1 MLKEFKDLTPEETA
15 LMMDAI
21 PLVTILVAGAD
32 GEMDEVEL
40 SEAER
45 LVDIRSFDTSGQLHD
60 YYELLEEPLAGRI
73 VALSQELPNEVAERQ
88 RVISE
93 RLSGLNNILPKLRQ
107 PLNYLYYSSFRS
119 FANHIAKSSGGFMR
133 FMTVSP
139 EEAEVVNLPM
149 VHPVEKPDERD
160 FPNLL

>member
-1 MLKEFKDLTPEETA
+1 MLKEFKDLAPEEAT

-40 SEAER
+40 AEAKR
-45 LVDIRSFDTSGQLHD
+45 IVDIRSFDTGGQLHD
-60 YYELLEEPLAGRI
+60 FYELLEQPLAGRI
-73 VALSQELPNEVAERQ
+73 VELAKELPHDVTERQ
-88 RVISE
+88 KAISE
-93 RLSGLNNILPKLRQ
+93 RLAGLNNILPKLRQ

-119 FANHIAKSSGGFMR
+119 FAKHIAKSSGGFLR

-149 VHPVEKPDERD
+149 ISPVEKPDERD

>member
-1 MLKEFKDLTPEETA
+1 MLKEFKDLTPEEVA
-15 LMMDAI
+15 LMMDVI

-45 LVDIRSFDTSGQLHD
+45 IIDIRSFDTSGQLHD
-60 YYELLEEPLAGRI
+60 FYEQLVEPLPTRI

-88 RVISE
+88 AVISK
-93 RLSGLNNILPKLRQ
+93 RLEGLNTILPKLRL

-119 FANHIAKSSGGFMR
+119 FANHIAKSSGGFLR
-133 FMTVSP
+133 FMTISP

-149 VHPVEKPDERD
+149 VHPVAKPDERD